1 MFLHVLDVALDTKR
15 KRKKKAFKF
24 LNIGFE
30 RKMNLGDTFTFF

>member
-1 MFLHVLDVALDTKR
+1 MFLMLLWTQKE
-15 KRKKKAFKF
+15 KEKKKAFKF